1 MTRGFPCLE
10 HTRPSPIPVPIPQT
24 TRPCRSDVF
33 VSHQASLS
41 RSPSFQRK
49 GFRSQVKQMS
59 GDDRIRARQ
68 ARNFFARPD
77 TSRATDTADMT
88 RARRRQRSP
97 RSWHCGSGREAKFQ
111 CHIAFKF
118 IATNWMPNHASFVQ
132 DVKGNIGLYSR
143 RHHVGRTFSLNV
155 SFDRGYVPG
164 NLRSNEELPFGGIS
178 GCPLHFKASKVP
190 PTAGSVQV
198 FPVDALELCRP

>member
-1 MTRGFPCLE
+1 MLGLRHPVHHFDTWFPLFRA
-10 HTRPSPIPVPIPQT
+10 HTHTSVPQPGPQP

-68 ARNFFARPD
+68 ARNVFARPD

-97 RSWHCGSGREAKFQ
+97 RGTAAATEREGRDGGTGVEEKRNFNVTSHSNSDQ
-111 CHIAFKF
+111 L
-118 IATNWMPNHASFVQ
+118 
-132 DVKGNIGLYSR
+132 IGCQTTPPPSR
-143 RHHVGRTFSLNV
+143 M
-155 SFDRGYVPG
+155 
-164 NLRSNEELPFGGIS
+164 
-178 GCPLHFKASKVP
+178 
-190 PTAGSVQV
+190 
-198 FPVDALELCRP
+198 

>member
-1 MTRGFPCLE
+1 MCWSARQTPPTPDPDFGSWITRTRTYAHPFAEPASTTRLDSCSHAQRCVKCGHGHDFLQTNPFCQIFGGLMKMAAALCLGSITTLGSYTRCIILTRGFPCLE
-10 HTRPSPIPVPIPQT
+10 HTRSPSGPQP

-97 RSWHCGSGREAKFQ
+97 RSWHCGS
-111 CHIAFKF
+111 
-118 IATNWMPNHASFVQ
+118 N
-132 DVKGNIGLYSR
+132 
-143 RHHVGRTFSLNV
+143 
-155 SFDRGYVPG
+155 
-164 NLRSNEELPFGGIS
+164 
-178 GCPLHFKASKVP
+178 
-190 PTAGSVQV
+190 
-198 FPVDALELCRP
+198 